1 MSGSLLVLNA
11 GSSTLKYAAYRAQR
25 EELAVLARGK
35 LEGTDPARAFELLDE
50 RLAGAAPGEKPFAVG
65 HRIVHGGPRFA
76 NPVAVD
82 DAISRE
88 LDALLPLDPLHQAPS
103 LAALSAARAR
113 YPDALHVACFDT
125 AFHRGHSEVADAI
138 ALPRALREAG
148 LRRYGFHGLSYE
160 YIAGRLREIDPVA
173 ARGRVVVAHLG
184 NGASLCALEDGRS
197 VDSTMTFTALDGLV
211 MGTRPGALDAG
222 VLLWLLDRGW
232 DRERLSR
239 LLWNESGLLALSETS
254 PDLRDLL
261 GSDAPSARFA
271 VDVFVWAAAKQV
283 ASMAASLGGLDAFVF
298 TAGIGENQPETRAR
312 LAGRL
317 RFLGVE
323 LDEAA
328 NRRGDLRISP
338 AGARV
343 AAYVIPTDE
352 EIVIARHTLRLS
364 TTTTPAPDPI
374 PSPAPAGKRG
384 T

>member
-1 MSGSLLVLNA
+1 MNGPLLVLNA
-11 GSSTLKYAAYRAQR
+11 GSSTLKYAAYSADGG
-25 EELAVLARGK
+25 ELAAIVRGK
-35 LEGTDPARAFELLDE
+35 LEGSDPERAFTVLDE
-50 RLAGAAPGEKPFAVG
+50 RLATAAPGESPFAVG
-65 HRIVHGGPRFA
+65 HRVVHGGARFEA
-76 NPVAVD
+76 PVAVD
-82 DAISRE
+82 DAISRA

-103 LAALSAARAR
+103 LAALSAARAH
-113 YPDALHVACFDT
+113 YPEALHVACFDT
-125 AFHRGHSEVADAI
+125 AFHRSHSEVADAV
-138 ALPRALREAG
+138 ALPRPLRDAG

-173 ARGRVVVAHLG
+173 ARGKAVVAHLG

-211 MGTRPGALDAG
+211 MGTRPGSLDAG
-222 VLLWLLDRGW
+222 ALLWLLGQGW

-239 LLWNESGLLALSETS
+239 LLWNESGLLALSEVS
-254 PDLRDLL
+254 SDMRDLL
-261 GSDAPSARFA
+261 VSDASSARFA

-283 ASMAASLGGLDAFVF
+283 ASMAASLGGLHALVF

-323 LDEAA
+323 LDEDA
-328 NRRGDLRISP
+328 NHRGDLRISP

-343 AAYVIPTDE
+343 ATFVIPTDE

-364 TTTTPAPDPI
+364 ETTPR
-374 PSPAPAGKRG
+374 KRG
-384 T
+384 S